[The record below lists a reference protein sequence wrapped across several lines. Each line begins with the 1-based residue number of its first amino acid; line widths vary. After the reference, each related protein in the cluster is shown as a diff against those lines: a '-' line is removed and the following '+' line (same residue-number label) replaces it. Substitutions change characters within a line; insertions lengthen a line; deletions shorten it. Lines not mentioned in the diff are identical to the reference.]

1 MPVAVNGTDQKVIEA
16 TVKLLR
22 PLVAGRPKVAPLLSG
37 IKGFVRPLRAYFMET
52 GYDRKEVKTE
62 TYN

>member
-1 MPVAVNGTDQKVIEA
+1 MPMVVNGTNQEIVEA

-22 PLVAGRPKVAPLLSG
+22 PVVTGRPKVMPLLSG
-37 IKGFVRPLRAYFMET
+37 LKGFVRPLRAYLVET

-62 TYN
+62 TYD

>member
-1 MPVAVNGTDQKVIEA
+1 MPVTVNGTDQDVVWD

-22 PLVAGRPKVAPLLSG
+22 PLLTGRPKVTPLLSG
-37 IKGFVRPLRAYFMET
+37 VKGFVRPLRAYLTEI